1 LQVEAS
7 GNARFSQARTV
18 FVADFGVAGNG
29 LMGEFRDRVCLGA
42 REMSK
47 RKWIAAAL
55 VLVLSAAGFYIYQRH
70 GVSSSSG
77 RNDLLERMP
86 ADASAVVFAD
96 LTELRSAPFVAQ
108 LFAWAPQPEPDED
121 YAQFLNETGFHYERD
136 LDRLAIT
143 FQKAAEDSAFFAV
156 ADGRFDRQKILTL
169 ASKSGTVEKR
179 GGHEIYVIPES
190 GGERKIYLTFLS
202 HDRIAI
208 TDRADLGQILGGRK
222 PSDDNTE
229 WRSRF
234 ERLGGSP
241 VFAVVR
247 QDATPGAALTERAP
261 GGFSSPQLSTALDRL
276 QWITVAGKPENDHLR
291 VVAEGECAS
300 DDTVRQL
307 ADLLNGVLALAEAG
321 LNDPK
326 TRQQLD
332 PSLRAAY
339 ISLLKSVDVSKLDR
353 GDTKSVRLA
362 FEITPAFLE
371 SARRASTGPTS
382 PPAKPVPGNPAAR
395 SKKGRS

>member
-1 LQVEAS
+1 
-7 GNARFSQARTV
+7 
-18 FVADFGVAGNG
+18 
-29 LMGEFRDRVCLGA
+29 MGELQECGWW
-42 REMSK
+42 REMMK
-47 RKWIAAAL
+47 RKWIGGAAAL
-55 VLVLSAAGFYIYQRH
+55 LLFSAVGIYVYQRR
-70 GVSSSSG
+70 GTSSSSS
-77 RNDLLERMP
+77 RENLLERMP

-96 LTELRSAPFVAQ
+96 VAELRSAPFVAQ

-136 LDRLAIT
+136 LDRIAIAL
-143 FQKAAEDSAFFAV
+143 QKVGQDTAFFAL
-156 ADGRFDRQKILTL
+156 AEGRFDRQKISAL

-179 GGHEIYVIPES
+179 VGREILTIPQN
-190 GGERKIYLTFLS
+190 GEAKKIYLTFLS
-202 HDRIAI
+202 NDRIAL
-208 TDRADLGQILGGRK
+208 TDRVDLGQTLVGGKR
-222 PSDDNTE
+222 SDDGAG

-241 VFAVVR
+241 VFAVMR
-247 QDATPGAALTERAP
+247 QDAAAGEALTERVP

-276 QWITVAGKPENDHLR
+276 QWITLAGKPENDRLH

-300 DDTVRQL
+300 DGTARQL

-321 LNDPK
+321 LNDAK

-332 PSLRAAY
+332 PSLREAY
-339 ISLLKSVDVSKLDR
+339 LALLKSADVSKLDR
-353 GDTKSVRLA
+353 GDTKSVRLG

-371 SARRASTGPTS
+371 SARRASIGPTAS
-382 PPAKPVPGNPAAR
+382 PAKPIPGDPAGR